1 MSFTP
6 RSGSHIRYGM
16 RPSERAAVASNGKL
30 MIDAR
35 KYLPMAHTLLW
46 VVLYIAAGALSWH
59 FNVPSAP
66 APHVWLPAGVS
77 LAAMLL
83 SQPTSQVRLAIAF
96 ALTQVVLSHIGGRD
110 IPLSIVLG
118 ILAGIAPAVAD
129 AVVRWMRIS
138 LDGFHLLHAIVI
150 AALVSATLLGGS
162 GAAYVSAVS
171 GAPFV
176 LLFQEWGAAI
186 FVGICVT
193 TPLLAVWAQFRPQ
206 RSSRR
211 NWREVIVC
219 RAAFVTLIGASWAL
233 FDRVMAERFGAYVG
247 ACLLYLP
254 MFFVVIVAV
263 AGGARGGTLA
273 VLVLALISLGKT
285 AQGEGP
291 FASADIEERVA
302 LLQAQLYLGITAI
315 LVLIVHSLHD
325 ARAQALDQAHQWRTH
340 LELALAGSGMVTY
353 CADPHRSTLQWG
365 GDIDQFLGYSGDSLR
380 TFDQVLA
387 LVHPSDRTHLY
398 DHWMAAA
405 LEVDTAPRPIRFR
418 LAHRD
423 RPDIWIALTDAGS
436 ALRNP
441 NGSVAL
447 VAGVWQRSNDPAH

>member
-150 AALVSATLLGGS
+150 AA
-162 GAAYVSAVS
+162 
-171 GAPFV
+171 
-176 LLFQEWGAAI
+176 
-186 FVGICVT
+186 
-193 TPLLAVWAQFRPQ
+193 
-206 RSSRR
+206 
-211 NWREVIVC
+211 
-219 RAAFVTLIGASWAL
+219 
-233 FDRVMAERFGAYVG
+233 
-247 ACLLYLP
+247 
-254 MFFVVIVAV
+254 
-263 AGGARGGTLA
+263 LA